1 MYSVIMFMVNS
12 MKKRVI
18 SAIVALIIVVPI
30 ILIGGY
36 AYYIGVGII
45 SVIGFHELLKVREEE
60 KKIPMVMKGIT
71 LLTYLA
77 IVMSAISTQGSFSI
91 DYRLFILNMFAF
103 LIPLIAME
111 RKKYDAEDALFILA
125 ATLFL
130 GISFNFLIVIR
141 NMSLFYLLYVVL
153 ITIMSDTFAHF
164 WGTKIGSVKLCPNVS
179 PNKTVEGMIGG
190 TIFGTFIGAA
200 FFLTFINPNA
210 SVLLTGVISLA
221 LSLVA
226 QFGDLVFSAIK
237 RRYGVKDYGNIMPGH
252 GGVLD
257 RLDSIIFAIL
267 AFSYLVA
274 FF

>member
-1 MYSVIMFMVNS
+1 MIMVNS

-18 SAIVALIIVVPI
+18 SAIVALVVVLPL
-30 ILIGGY
+30 ILLGGY

-45 SVIGFHELLKVREEE
+45 SVIGFHEIVTVREKE
-60 KKIPMVMKGIT
+60 KKIPFVMKVIT
-71 LLTYLA
+71 LFTYLC
-77 IVMSAISTQGSFSI
+77 IVMSAVSNFNTFEI
-91 DYRLFILNMFAF
+91 DHRLFILDIFAC

-111 RKKYDAEDALFILA
+111 RSKYDAEDALVLLA

-130 GISFNFLIVIR
+130 GISFNFLIIIR
-141 NMSLFYLLYVVL
+141 NMSLAYLIYVVL

-164 WGTKIGSVKLCPNVS
+164 WGTKIGSIKLCPNVS
-179 PNKTVEGMIGG
+179 PNKTVEGMVGG

-200 FFLTFINPNA
+200 FFLTFINVNA
-210 SVLLTGVISLA
+210 NVLLVGVISLA

-237 RRYGVKDYGNIMPGH
+237 RKYGVKDYGNIMPGH

-267 AFSYLVA
+267 AFSYLVV

>member
-1 MYSVIMFMVNS
+1 MYGVIMFMVNS

-18 SAIVALIIVVPI
+18 SAIIALIIVVPI

-45 SVIGFHELLKVREEE
+45 SVVGLHELLKVREEE

-77 IVMSAISTQGSFSI
+77 IVMSAISTQGGFSI
-91 DYRLFILNMFAF
+91 DYRLFILNMFAC

-111 RKKYDAEDALFILA
+111 RKKYDAEDALFVLA

-210 SVLLTGVISLA
+210 SVLLIGVISLA

>member
-1 MYSVIMFMVNS
+1 MYGVIMFMVNS

-18 SAIVALIIVVPI
+18 SAIIALIIVVPI

-45 SVIGFHELLKVREEE
+45 SVIGLHELLKVREEE

-77 IVMSAISTQGSFSI
+77 IVMSAISTQGGFSI
-91 DYRLFILNMFAF
+91 DYRLFILNMFAC

-111 RKKYDAEDALFILA
+111 RKKYDAEDALFVLA

>member
-1 MYSVIMFMVNS
+1 MYGVIMFMVNS

-91 DYRLFILNMFAF
+91 DYRLFILNIFAC

>member
-45 SVIGFHELLKVREEE
+45 SVIGLHELLKVREEE

-77 IVMSAISTQGSFSI
+77 IVMSAISTQGGFSI
-91 DYRLFILNMFAF
+91 DYRLFILNMFAC

>member
-45 SVIGFHELLKVREEE
+45 SVVGFHELLKVREEE

-91 DYRLFILNMFAF
+91 DYRLFILNIFAC

>member
-30 ILIGGY
+30 IFIGGY
-36 AYYIGVGII
+36 TYYIGVGII
-45 SVIGFHELLKVREEE
+45 SVLGFYELLKVREEE

-91 DYRLFILNMFAF
+91 DYRLFILNMFAC

-190 TIFGTFIGAA
+190 TIFGTFIGSA

>member
-1 MYSVIMFMVNS
+1 MYGVIMFMVNS

-18 SAIVALIIVVPI
+18 SAIIALIIVVPI

-45 SVIGFHELLKVREEE
+45 SVIGLHELLKVREEE

-77 IVMSAISTQGSFSI
+77 IVMSAISTQGGFSI
-91 DYRLFILNMFAF
+91 DYRLFILNMFAC

-111 RKKYDAEDALFILA
+111 RKKYDAEDALFVLA

-164 WGTKIGSVKLCPNVS
+164 WGSNIGSVKLCPNVS

-210 SVLLTGVISLA
+210 SVLLIGVISLA

>member
-1 MYSVIMFMVNS
+1 

-45 SVIGFHELLKVREEE
+45 SIIGLYELLKVREEE
-60 KKIPMVMKGIT
+60 KKIPMIIKGIA
-71 LLTYLA
+71 A
-77 IVMSAISTQGSFSI
+77 IPYIAMVMSAIHRSNDFGI
-91 DYRLFILNMFAF
+91 DHKLLILNIFSC

-111 RKKYDAEDALFILA
+111 RKKYDAEDALFLLA
-125 ATLFL
+125 SVLFL

-141 NMSLFYLLYVVL
+141 NISLLYLFYVVL

-164 WGTKIGSVKLCPNVS
+164 WGTKIGNVKLCPNVS

-190 TIFGTFIGAA
+190 TIFGTFIGAM

-210 SVLLTGVISLA
+210 NVLLIGVISVA

-226 QFGDLVFSAIK
+226 QFGDLVFSAVK
-237 RRYGVKDYGNIMPGH
+237 RKYGVKDYGNIMPGH
-252 GGVLD
+252 GGILD

-267 AFSYLVA
+267 AFSYLVV

>member
-1 MYSVIMFMVNS
+1 MVNS

-18 SAIVALIIVVPI
+18 SAIIALIIVVPL

-36 AYYIGVGII
+36 AYYIGVGIVAIIGFNELI
-45 SVIGFHELLKVREEE
+45 SVREKE
-60 KKIPMVMKGIT
+60 KKIPMIMKVLT
-71 LLTYLA
+71 LVSYLA
-77 IVMSAISTQGSFSI
+77 IVMSAVKKITF
-91 DYRLFILNMFAF
+91 DLDHRLIILNIFAC

-111 RKKYDAEDALFILA
+111 RKKYDAEDALVLLA

-141 NMSLFYLLYVVL
+141 NMNLLYLLYVVL

-164 WGTKIGSVKLCPNVS
+164 WGSKIGSIKLCPNVS
-179 PNKTVEGMIGG
+179 PNKTVEGMVGG
-190 TIFGTFIGAA
+190 TIFGTFIGSA
-200 FFLTFINPNA
+200 FFLTFINVNA
-210 SVLLTGVISLA
+210 SVFLVGVISLC

-237 RRYGVKDYGNIMPGH
+237 RKYGVKDYGNIMPGH

-267 AFSYLVA
+267 AFSYLVT

>member
-1 MYSVIMFMVNS
+1 MYGVIMFMVNS

-77 IVMSAISTQGSFSI
+77 IVMSAISTQGGFSI
-91 DYRLFILNMFAF
+91 DYRLFILNMFAC

-130 GISFNFLIVIR
+130 GISFSFLIVIR

-210 SVLLTGVISLA
+210 SVLLIGVISLA

>member
-45 SVIGFHELLKVREEE
+45 SVVGFHELLKVREEE

-91 DYRLFILNMFAF
+91 DYRLFILNMFAC

>member
-18 SAIVALIIVVPI
+18 SAIIALIIVVPI

-45 SVIGFHELLKVREEE
+45 SVVGLHELLKVREEE

-77 IVMSAISTQGSFSI
+77 IVMSAISTQGGFSI
-91 DYRLFILNMFAF
+91 DYRLFILNMFAC

-111 RKKYDAEDALFILA
+111 RKKYDAEDALFVLA

-210 SVLLTGVISLA
+210 SVLLIGVISLA